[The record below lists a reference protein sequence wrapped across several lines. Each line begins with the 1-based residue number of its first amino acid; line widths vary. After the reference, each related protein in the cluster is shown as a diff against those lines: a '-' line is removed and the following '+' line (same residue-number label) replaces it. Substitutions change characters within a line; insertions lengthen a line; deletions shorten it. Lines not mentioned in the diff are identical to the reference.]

1 MNEKQQRVLE
11 ILSEV
16 AKRPVAGLK
25 PEHRLKDDLEL
36 DSTQGMELLATME
49 EEFDIEIDE
58 LEAAR
63 LQSVADLLAKVEG

>member
-16 AKRPVAGLK
+16 ARKPVSELK

-49 EEFDIEIDE
+49 DEFELEIDE
-58 LEAAR
+58 VEAAR
-63 LQSVADLLAKVEG
+63 LQSVADLLAKVAH